1 MNRKILGQLRLIPGV
16 VAMVIGALGI
26 YDEWKH
32 QHPQP
37 AATGPTILIEGTAT
51 KAAATSRK
59 TFQEVFND
67 FDGHEIYTEAAEAI
81 RDAHIKQIS
90 PLTRLKF
97 SQEWLDIFEHD
108 ELHSEAGLNLAI
120 HKLLW
125 SQGERFDAYL
135 DLEAT
140 QRELEQI
147 DGQFIGV
154 GLPLDLQGKGKRW
167 QELLKKGKISSEDL
181 KALETLTADSI
192 VVVRQSPADGTPAQ
206 KAGITKGDRLLAIDG
221 VKLQNLEE
229 PQPTNYKTVVKRLR
243 GELDSHVKVT
253 LERIAAN
260 GKRETF
266 DADLV
271 RTVIRD
277 PVVTSGTLGDH
288 DEVAYIKL
296 TNFLALS
303 IPEQLPAALKLAAQ
317 KTATIIDLRDNPGGK
332 MEMAQ
337 LVMQMLIDSGQVL
350 KTTKREGDFLLTET
364 YTLTPSM
371 VVVEG
376 VSTDPAVKSEY
387 EFLPR
392 SYRRILPLGKPV
404 VLLVNGAS
412 GSSTEIVVGAMQE
425 TARENQASGAN
436 ENEGP
441 VVVIGEPTVGKGES
455 QTVINIDNGRRLLHL
470 TTGRFMPGGK
480 NINWIGIVPDIA
492 VDQPEDDGASS
503 SDLQLNRALEEIKN
517 IVGGRPTTFR
527 APAEIETIQAQLK
540 KANEEKFAREIERR
554 EKQLKRP
561 TQIQLP

>member
-1 MNRKILGQLRLIPGV
+1 
-16 VAMVIGALGI
+16 
-26 YDEWKH
+26 
-32 QHPQP
+32 
-37 AATGPTILIEGTAT
+37 
-51 KAAATSRK
+51 
-59 TFQEVFND
+59 
-67 FDGHEIYTEAAEAI
+67 
-81 RDAHIKQIS
+81 
-90 PLTRLKF
+90 
-97 SQEWLDIFEHD
+97 
-108 ELHSEAGLNLAI
+108 
-120 HKLLW
+120 
-125 SQGERFDAYL
+125 
-135 DLEAT
+135 
-140 QRELEQI
+140 
-147 DGQFIGV
+147 
-154 GLPLDLQGKGKRW
+154 
-167 QELLKKGKISSEDL
+167 
-181 KALETLTADSI
+181 
-192 VVVRQSPADGTPAQ
+192 
-206 KAGITKGDRLLAIDG
+206 
-221 VKLQNLEE
+221 
-229 PQPTNYKTVVKRLR
+229 
-243 GELDSHVKVT
+243 
-253 LERIAAN
+253 
-260 GKRETF
+260 
-266 DADLV
+266 
-271 RTVIRD
+271 
-277 PVVTSGTLGDH
+277 
-288 DEVAYIKL
+288 
-296 TNFLALS
+296 
-303 IPEQLPAALKLAAQ
+303 
-317 KTATIIDLRDNPGGK
+317 
-332 MEMAQ
+332 
-337 LVMQMLIDSGQVL
+337 
-350 KTTKREGDFLLTET
+350 
-364 YTLTPSM
+364 M